1 MKSLSDQVI
10 DRYLLLYLIGKTNK
24 SEEITG
30 KVKLQKLAF
39 LCEWELNKEECKGFN
54 FMFFRHHNGPFSKE
68 LACDYD
74 FLAENN
80 FVYKYGYTLSERGKK
95 LLNSFFS
102 AIEKRDYNKLII
114 KRIDRTI
121 LKWAKYTGKQLMDIV
136 YKFKVKTYVNPN
148 RELMIKDIPAFI
160 DIIGPGLIN
169 YKQEF
174 KINDDLLEDL
184 NYNFETTDETKRKM
198 KILSN
203 VSYKERFVQI

>member
-1 MKSLSDQVI
+1 MKSLSAQII
-10 DRYLLLYLIGKTNK
+10 DRYLLLYLIDKTNK

-30 KVKLQKLAF
+30 KVKLQKLTF
-39 LCEWELNKEECKGFN
+39 LCEWELNKEEYKGFN
-54 FMFFRHHNGPFSKE
+54 FMFFRHYNGPFSKE

-80 FVYKYGYTLSERGKK
+80 FVNKNKYTLTERGKK

-102 AIEKRDYNKLII
+102 DIVKRDYNKLII
-114 KRIDRTI
+114 KGMDRTI
-121 LKWAKYTGKQLMDIV
+121 LKWARYTGEQLMDIV
-136 YKFKVKTYVNPN
+136 YKFKVKTYVNPD

-174 KINDDLLEDL
+174 KIGDNLLEDL
-184 NYNFETTDETKRKM
+184 NYNFETTDENKRKM
-198 KILSN
+198 KMLSN
-203 VSYKERFVQI
+203 ISYKERFAQI